1 MKYIFLILLCIVSSS
16 AMAAAGGVSQG
27 ILDGMA
33 AQRQQ
38 AIQDQQLEYQR
49 QQIEYQRLQL
59 EQMRQQPQ
67 PQPQQTAP
75 PSQSGNMS
83 CGFTPLQPIGCSV
96 GPCECDQMGQN
107 CHWTFYCK

>member
-1 MKYIFLILLCIVSSS
+1 MKYIFFILLCIVSSS
-16 AMAAAGGVSQG
+16 AMAFNMSGVSQG
-27 ILDGMA
+27 ILDAQA

-49 QQIEYQRLQL
+49 QQLEYQRLQL
-59 EQMRQQPQ
+59 EQMRQQA
-67 PQPQQTAP
+67 QPQQTAP
-75 PSQSGNMS
+75 PSQSGNMR
-83 CGFTPLQPIGCSV
+83 CGLTPLQPIGCSV